1 MNQSSVIVVPARK
14 AITWDLPKEPAPP
27 KSLLAMGIAGL
38 AGAIALPTQQAGVGY
53 LVVTLALAG
62 STWLMMGRIK
72 LESMVWGALSIAL
85 IAVTVTR
92 DSYWLFML
100 CVLGACAAAS
110 LAVAGGRSI
119 TGLVLGALAVPLAV
133 GLSLPWVTRGLASLR
148 RRANRRSMRI
158 GQSVIVSALLL
169 LVFVPLLAGADAAF
183 AGILESLT
191 PSVDGAEIFRWFF
204 VFLLVAFGAAGA
216 GVVVMS
222 PPEVDPTTRR
232 PGRLSRVEWA
242 MPVGILVALFTGFAL
257 VQVAALFGGSE
268 YVQRTTNLTYATY
281 ARSGFWQLLAV
292 TLLTLG
298 VVTAAA
304 RWAPRETAK
313 DRLWL
318 RGLLGA
324 LCVLM
329 LVVVASALSRMWAYQ
344 EAYGFTVERLLVEA
358 CELWLGVVYLL
369 MIAAGV
375 RLGSGW
381 LPRAVA
387 GSALAGL
394 LVFAWLNPDR
404 MIAAH
409 NVDRYQATGRID
421 IDYLSTLSADAAP
434 ELARLPVVPCVTT
447 SRDNDWRNWNL
458 SRHLSRQ
465 EPSQK
470 GCRSF

>member
-1 MNQSSVIVVPARK
+1 
-14 AITWDLPKEPAPP
+14 
-27 KSLLAMGIAGL
+27 
-38 AGAIALPTQQAGVGY
+38 
-53 LVVTLALAG
+53 
-62 STWLMMGRIK
+62 
-72 LESMVWGALSIAL
+72 
-85 IAVTVTR
+85 
-92 DSYWLFML
+92 
-100 CVLGACAAAS
+100 
-110 LAVAGGRSI
+110 
-119 TGLVLGALAVPLAV
+119 
-133 GLSLPWVTRGLASLR
+133 
-148 RRANRRSMRI
+148 
-158 GQSVIVSALLL
+158 
-169 LVFVPLLAGADAAF
+169 
-183 AGILESLT
+183 
-191 PSVDGAEIFRWFF
+191 VDGDEIFRWLF

-242 MPVGILVALFTGFAL
+242 MPVGILVALFTAFAL

-268 YVQRTTNLTYATY
+268 YVQRTTNLTYAAY

-304 RWAPRETAK
+304 RWAPRETAR

-369 MIAAGV
+369 MIGAGV

-381 LPRAVA
+381 LPRAVV

-394 LVFAWLNPDR
+394 LAFAWLNPER

-409 NVDRYQATGRID
+409 NVERYQATGRID
-421 IDYLSTLSADAAP
+421 TNYLSLLSADAIP
-434 ELARLPVVPCVTT
+434 ELARLQVVPCVTT
-447 SRDNDWRNWNL
+447 GHDRDWRNWNL
-458 SRHLSRQ
+458 SRYLSRE